1 MLKYK
6 TALIG
11 GGFTPSRYSG
21 AEECVVKL
29 VSLLIVAYL
38 LGAIPNGVWIGKAF
52 FKTDIRQAGSGNI
65 GTTNT
70 YRVLGPYAGTVVMVL
85 DIAKGTVATLLP
97 IWGHVTTGLGHAT
110 PLLFGLF
117 AVLGH
122 TVSVFDHFKG
132 GKAVATSAGMLLAYN
147 PLMFGIAAGLWVCL
161 IYWTSMVSLASM
173 IAFTLIT
180 LISLFFHD
188 IYLTGIALILTL
200 FIFYRHR
207 SNIRRIRQGTESM
220 VPFGRGFR
228 RRSSKG

>member
-1 MLKYK
+1 MK
-6 TALIG
+6 LI
-11 GGFTPSRYSG
+11 
-21 AEECVVKL
+21 
-29 VSLLIVAYL
+29 SLLILAYL
-38 LGAIPNGVWIGKAF
+38 LGAIPNGVWVGKAF
-52 FKTDIRQAGSGNI
+52 FQTDIRQAGSGNI

-97 IWGHVTTGLGHAT
+97 TWGHLTTVLGTAT
-110 PLLFGLF
+110 PLLFGVM
-117 AVLGH
+117 AILGH

-147 PLMFGIAAGLWVCL
+147 PLMFAIAAALWVGL

-173 IAFTLIT
+173 IAFTLIV

-188 IYLTGIALILTL
+188 IYLTGIAIILTV

-207 SNIRRIRQGTESM
+207 SNIERIRQGTESM
-220 VPFGRGFR
+220 VPFGRGFKR
-228 RRSSKG
+228 RQAHK